1 MNKEQNIDDI
11 LKLLKSSYGD
21 ESDDEQADIDNSDSA
36 ELSISHD
43 EIKEKLKEQFMGDA
57 KEEISSDMGY
67 ESDAF
72 SYAIDD
78 EFLAEAVDNENTDAD
93 IAEEAASQDIPSKE
107 IYTQE
112 DVETDCETP
121 LEELYVK
128 AESTAEDRVDAPE
141 LEPQIISDAVETG
154 ESSFTLEI
162 DEADDMPPFDL
173 AETSDESEED
183 ELFFDD
189 ELDPLDDDSIEDGLF
204 IENENGDI
212 ILLKQGD
219 DTKPL
224 TDEEEA
230 ELAFMLEEDLSNE
243 YDDTLGALEEI
254 EADDEPAPEE
264 LQKIEDEAELSES
277 EEIEADE
284 AEAYEKELFSDDS
297 GQLALF
303 EDSETLAEDEKEAEE
318 AQDEVDEN
326 QMIMDF
332 GDFEGEFI
340 DPYALEDGGS
350 YTHVDDSVLNLM
362 IEFGDFS
369 ALRDKSVRDQM
380 EEYLSNTSNTCSND
394 VDPVESFAFDGEEF
408 ENEAQIHGIDDV
420 YAKEKLF
427 TLLRVIG
434 CGVFAILT
442 VFYELIAGGA
452 GFKLSFTSR
461 ETDFYPLIAI
471 QLLVF
476 TAIFAWR
483 ELWGGVK
490 KAFTFKADIW
500 SVISIVLIFTVIHG
514 IVISVLDIE
523 KPYTYGTVAS
533 IYILLGLL
541 TELLRVQRESKCF
554 EIYSS
559 GEEKF
564 TFVTEAVANS
574 SSDKMYR
581 GGLPHSK
588 KVFELSSVDFPKGY
602 FSAVNS
608 HKTEDKFIN
617 YSITPMVVISAIA
630 LIVSALLNNSLTV
643 TLSSFMI
650 TLCIL
655 SPLSAVAAHILPLF
669 FASNRLY
676 SKGCAVS
683 SEDTVRNYAKCD
695 YIIFKDM
702 HLFKPCLAKDNGIV
716 IYDEKNSRKIIEYLD
731 TLYSAIGGPMKDV
744 FGGISKGKYQLKIR
758 RIARN
763 GIEAI
768 IDSRHNILLGDVEFL
783 KRYGINL
790 SSADASKNQRGVLGF
805 VLDGHLAAKLS
816 IKYNVEPK
824 FELFAEKLEAEG
836 IRCTIETYDPVI
848 NSTFVANCRDSSNK
862 PINVVHKNVYDYYG
876 NIEIKSDKN
885 TGAVACSSRLK
896 LVELEIW
903 CKRIAKILRISSIS
917 QVIVSCVAIALM
929 AVAISLD
936 QVKTINQYHILL
948 WQIISFLPLTALML
962 AKLPKKRYFNI

>member
-1 MNKEQNIDDI
+1 MNNEQNIDDI
-11 LKLLKSSYGD
+11 LKLLKSSYE
-21 ESDDEQADIDNSDSA
+21 ESTDEQEADVNNEEPA

-43 EIKEKLKEQFMGDA
+43 EIKEKLKEQFMSDA
-57 KEEISSDMGY
+57 KEEFSSEAGY

-72 SYAIDD
+72 SYSIDD
-78 EFLAEAVDNENTDAD
+78 EFLAEASENVNTDTVV
-93 IAEEAASQDIPSKE
+93 AEEAAPQDILGE
-107 IYTQE
+107 EVYEEE
-112 DVETDCETP
+112 DLKTDAETP
-121 LEELYVK
+121 LEELYTVSAIEEEEK
-128 AESTAEDRVDAPE
+128 
-141 LEPQIISDAVETG
+141 
-154 ESSFTLEI
+154 
-162 DEADDMPPFDL
+162 
-173 AETSDESEED
+173 SEEMEETEED
-183 ELFFDD
+183 GFYFDD
-189 ELDPLDDDSIEDGLF
+189 ELDTLDDDSIEDGLF

-224 TDEEEA
+224 TEEEEA
-230 ELAFMLEEDLSNE
+230 ELAFMLEEDESDE
-243 YDDTLGALEEI
+243 YGDSFEFLEDAEADGEPVFEELWEIEGEAESLEAEEI
-254 EADDEPAPEE
+254 EV
-264 LQKIEDEAELSES
+264 
-277 EEIEADE
+277 DE
-284 AEAYEKELFSDDS
+284 AEAYEKELFSHDS

-303 EDSETLAEDEKEAEE
+303 EDSEALAEDEGEAEE

-369 ALRDKSVRDQM
+369 ALKDKSVRDQM
-380 EEYLSNTSNTCSND
+380 EEYLSHTSNTSSND
-394 VDPVESFAFDGEEF
+394 IDPAESFAFDGQEF
-408 ENEAQIHGIDDV
+408 ENEAQIDGIDDV

-442 VFYELIAGGA
+442 AFYELIAGGA
-452 GFKLSFTSR
+452 GFKLSFISR

-483 ELWGGVK
+483 ELLGGVK
-490 KAFTFKADIW
+490 KAFTFKADLW
-500 SVISIVLIFTVIHG
+500 SVVSIVFIFTVIHG
-514 IVISVLDIE
+514 IVISVINVE
-523 KPYTYGTVAS
+523 KPYTYGTIAA
-533 IYILLGLL
+533 IYILLAIL
-541 TELLRVQRESKCF
+541 TELFRVHREAKCF

-559 GEEKF
+559 SKAKF

-581 GGLPHSK
+581 GGLPYSK
-588 KVFELSSVDFPKGY
+588 KVFEVSNVDFPKGY

-608 HKTEDKFIN
+608 HKTDDKFIN

-630 LIVSALLNNSLTV
+630 LIISALLNSSLTV
-643 TLSSFMI
+643 ALSSFMI
-650 TLCIL
+650 TLCVL

-676 SKGCAVS
+676 TKGCAIS

-702 HLFKPCLAKDNGIV
+702 HLFKPCVAKDNGIV

-731 TLYSAIGGPMKDV
+731 TLYLGIGGPMKDV
-744 FGGISKGKYQLKIR
+744 FGGISNGKYQLKIR

-763 GIEAI
+763 GIETL
-768 IDSRHNILLGDVEFL
+768 IDSRHNIMLGDAEFL

-790 SSADASKNQRGVLGF
+790 SSDNSSKNKRGVLGF
-805 VLDGHLAAKLS
+805 VLDGRLAAKLS

-824 FELFAEKLEAEG
+824 FELLVEKLEAEG

-848 NSTFVANCRDSSNK
+848 NSTFVANCREGSNK

-876 NIEIKSDKN
+876 NIEIKSEKN

-903 CKRIAKILRISSIS
+903 CKRIANILRISSIS
-917 QVIVSCVAIALM
+917 QFLVSSVAIALM
-929 AVAISLD
+929 AVAIAFGFI
-936 QVKTINQYHILL
+936 KTINQYHILL
-948 WQIISFLPLTALML
+948 WQVVSFLPLTALML
-962 AKLPKKRYFNI
+962 AKLPKRRYFNI